1 MNSPGD
7 RPLNSTNELAKERN
21 RAAAERTI
29 LSWVQ
34 NSVGLIGFGIAFE
47 RIFNA
52 INETFPENAVRMNIF
67 VSEAIGLGAIGF
79 GLFML
84 VIAVITY
91 RKEILVLERENY
103 LYQSERFSDLFLVLA
118 GSVILFG
125 LISLIVIF
133 FVKTI

>member
-125 LISLIVIF
+125 LISVIVIF